1 MSGKI
6 NNKTNKTSFTAAHN
20 DSLTTRKRSGSVSS
34 TGSSILSSGG
44 VNSVAES
51 IVHRETAAVACNE
64 EIVENPAISSS
75 LAGSVSKK
83 AFALAVQV
91 ANAEG
96 SPGERLGQCGF
107 IRCRLPTLPGSPPQP
122 KKQKLLVAYGP
133 APAPAIKQSS
143 SAVRVSVV
151 PVTALHNVVKDVF
164 RGEHYDVTSV
174 PRMANNAGV
183 SKVHEFKRRNEAYIR
198 AAAKRISFPGAN
210 SFSWKYG
217 FDMTTGDLIRKATMA
232 ETDPNLS
239 FEAVGSSFEYK
250 VGQKIG
256 VAVYRNYEFDFTND
270 DIYTNNGWKKE
281 DFPKDDI
288 MRIFGEDFAV
298 SIYTGEITAVSPD
311 KEVFR
316 HSINTF
322 RGCSGAIVFLLD
334 KKQDG
339 LVEEKY
345 WGKAIG
351 VHVGAFEETTTTTT
365 ADRTES
371 QSSQEQFNI
380 AFALAGFAEQ
390 YVVSEEE

>member
-1 MSGKI
+1 MSGKT

-20 DSLTTRKRSGSVSS
+20 DSATIRKRSGSVSS

-44 VNSVAES
+44 VISVAES
-51 IVHRETAAVACNE
+51 IVHRETAAVAGNE
-64 EIVENPAISSS
+64 DIVENPAISSS

-83 AFALAVQV
+83 AFALSVQV

-96 SPGERLGQCGF
+96 YPGNRLGQGGF
-107 IRCRLPTLPGSPPQP
+107 IRCSLPTLPGSPPSS
-122 KKQKLLVAYGP
+122 KRQKLLDAYGP

-143 SAVRVSVV
+143 SAARVSVI

-164 RGEHYDVTSV
+164 RGEHYEVKSV
-174 PRMANNAGV
+174 PMMANNAGV
-183 SKVHEFKRRNEAYIR
+183 TKIHEFKRRNEDYIP
-198 AAAKRISFPGAN
+198 AAAKRISFPDAN

-217 FDMTTGDLIRKATMA
+217 FDMTTGDLIRKVTMA

-250 VGQKIG
+250 IGQKIG
-256 VAVYRNYEFDFTND
+256 IAVHRNYEFDFTND

-288 MRIFGEDFAV
+288 MRIFGEDNAV
-298 SIYTGEITAVSPD
+298 SIYTGEVTAVSPD
-311 KEVFR
+311 KEVFH
-316 HSINTF
+316 HSINSF

-334 KKQDG
+334 KNQDFVG
-339 LVEEKY
+339 GQDY
-345 WGKAIG
+345 GKAIG
-351 VHVGAFEETTTTTT
+351 VHVGTFEETTTTTT

-371 QSSQEQFNI
+371 QSSQEQFNL
-380 AFALAGFAEQ
+380 AFALAGFAERS
-390 YVVSEEE
+390 VDPEEE